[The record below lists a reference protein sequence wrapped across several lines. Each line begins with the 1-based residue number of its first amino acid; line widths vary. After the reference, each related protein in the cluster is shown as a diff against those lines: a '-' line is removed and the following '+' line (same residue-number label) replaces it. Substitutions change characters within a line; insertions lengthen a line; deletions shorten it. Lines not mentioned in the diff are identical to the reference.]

1 MGELS
6 RTVTEM
12 RKILLNSIS
21 SRLDSAVSG
30 FLGELNTS
38 AEKSGQSAVIVSLAQ
53 QLAKVVEETIE
64 KNEMGEERA
73 EQFRRKCC
81 DLVLDRIL

>member
-1 MGELS
+1 
-6 RTVTEM
+6 M

-53 QLAKVVEETIE
+53 QLAKVVEDTIE
-64 KNEMGEERA
+64 KNEMSEERA